1 MGAVAFIQLQ
11 RAFSPEQVEALANFM
26 DTQAATKADLAEA
39 KSELKAELAEAKSE
53 LKAELAEVRSE
64 LAEVRSELKADIAE
78 VRSDVRLLEQ
88 RLVQIEQR
96 MTIKL
101 GTMLFLLA
109 GAIIAAIRYLPS
121 AH

>member
-26 DTQAATKADLAEA
+26 DTQAATKADLAEV
-39 KSELKAELAEAKSE
+39 KSELKAELTKVRSE
-53 LKAELAEVRSE
+53 LKAE

-88 RLVQIEQR
+88 RLVQVEQR

-109 GAIIAAIRYLPS
+109 GAIIAAIRYLPP